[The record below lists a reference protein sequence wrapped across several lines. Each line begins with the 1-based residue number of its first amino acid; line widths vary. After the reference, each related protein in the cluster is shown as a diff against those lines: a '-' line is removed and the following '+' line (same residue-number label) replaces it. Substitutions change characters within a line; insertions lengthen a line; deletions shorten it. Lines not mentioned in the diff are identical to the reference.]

1 MLIFAV
7 EGFDTDMYQVALP
20 SVSGAVSPSTA
31 TVWPTKFSAWV
42 FCAVCCSDTSV
53 ESWVLDLSCCSTW
66 ANCTSCWVNWLVSSG
81 SSGFWFFSC
90 VVSSV
95 RKVWKL
101 SAIPV
106 VVVDVLVVLVL
117 VAAAGAET
125 TGAAVVAST
134 AMVLSSDSDVDAAAG
149 SQHAAVVA
157 ARRNGGND
165 GVFAH
170 DHTMRLAPGLMTV
183 LAVLLAR

>member
-90 VVSSV
+90 VVSSC

-101 SAIPV
+101 PAMVPSSLPV
-106 VVVDVLVVLVL
+106 ELDDELLLVVCELRGWIAVMMCCPESSRL
-117 VAAAGAET
+117 ECRDRRSHRAGGRSLDAVPAAGRRPRPAPQ
-125 TGAAVVAST
+125 AS
-134 AMVLSSDSDVDAAAG
+134 
-149 SQHAAVVA
+149 
-157 ARRNGGND
+157 RRWTSLD
-165 GVFAH
+165 
-170 DHTMRLAPGLMTV
+170 RL
-183 LAVLLAR
+183 